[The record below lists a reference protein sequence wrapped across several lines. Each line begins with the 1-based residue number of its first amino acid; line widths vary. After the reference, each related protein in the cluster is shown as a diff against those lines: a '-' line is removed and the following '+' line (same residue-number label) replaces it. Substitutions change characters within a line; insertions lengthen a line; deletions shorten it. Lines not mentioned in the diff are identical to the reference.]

1 MLVSWNWLKDYVDL
15 RMSPEEAT
23 SRLMMAG
30 LNHESTEKVGN
41 DFCIDLEITSNRA
54 DCLGHIGVAR
64 EISVLFE
71 KPLKVPAP
79 QPMESSQAKAAD
91 LTSVTLEA
99 PSLCP
104 RYIARV
110 IRGVKIK
117 PSPAWLQDRL
127 RTVGV
132 TAISNV
138 VDVTNFVLMEC
149 GQPLHAF
156 DLTKLIERRII
167 VREAKAGEPFEA
179 INHVTY
185 KLEPGMCVIADA
197 ERPVALSGVMGG
209 ADSEVSDRTTDLL
222 IEAAEFSPLS
232 IRSTARKLKLHSP
245 SSYRFERGLDPEGL
259 DWSSRRCCQ
268 LILELAGG
276 ELAAGAVDV
285 GARPRPRESVTLR
298 LSQIKRILGIEI
310 PAERVEKILTDLG
323 CVMQG
328 SAGASPSQIVC
339 TAPSWR
345 RDLTR
350 EIDLVEEAARIHGY
364 DKIPEDSAVPMAA
377 SHRSDADRVLAT
389 IRRVMTAAGFDEAM
403 TPSVVTPAMASQFSP
418 WSNAEPLA
426 TNQPMLEGSDRARKT
441 LIPSLLESRQLNEA
455 RGNAIIDLFEL
466 AHVYLPQAGE
476 LPREQLM
483 LSATSGGDYYAL
495 KGAVE
500 AVVRQLNPAAH
511 ISVHPVQ
518 LPLLQH
524 GQAVE
529 VFVQGEK
536 LGMLGVVSAEGR
548 KAFGLRG
555 ETTVCE
561 LDTAVLQ
568 RIVRLVPKYEPL
580 SKFPAM
586 TRDLNLIVD
595 EAIRW
600 ADLRATIVSAAGEQ
614 LEEVKYLD
622 TYRDPAKDGAGKK
635 RLLFSMSLRSL
646 DRTLTGEEVDQ
657 VRDRVVAACSH
668 QHAAAL
674 LM

>member
-1 MLVSWNWLKDYVDL
+1 MLVSWNWLKEYVDL
-15 RMSPEEAT
+15 PMSPEEAT
-23 SRLMMAG
+23 ARLMMAG

-71 KPLKVPAP
+71 KLLKVPEP
-79 QPMESSQAKAAD
+79 QPKESSQAKAAD

-127 RTVGV
+127 RTIGV

-156 DLTKLIERRII
+156 DLVKLKERRII

-197 ERPVALSGVMGG
+197 ERPVALGGVMGG
-209 ADSEVSDRTTDLL
+209 ADTEVSDRTTDLL

-259 DWSSRRCCQ
+259 DWASRRCCE

-276 ELAAGAVDV
+276 ELAAGSIDV
-285 GARPRPRESVTLR
+285 GKQPQLREPITLR
-298 LSQIKRILGIEI
+298 LSQLKRILGIDI
-310 PAERVEKILTDLG
+310 PQAEVERILIALG
-323 CVMQG
+323 CTQHG
-328 SAGASPSQIVC
+328 SAKLTQVTC
-339 TAPSWR
+339 TPPSWR

-364 DKIPEDSAVPMAA
+364 DKIPEDTAVPMAA
-377 SHRSDADRVLAT
+377 SHRSNVDRVLAT

-403 TPSVVTPAMASQFSP
+403 TPSIVTPAMASHFSP
-418 WSNAEPLA
+418 WSDAEPLA
-426 TNQPMLEGSDRARKT
+426 TSQAMLEGSDRARKT

-455 RGNAIIDLFEL
+455 RGNAVIDLFEL

-495 KGAVE
+495 KGVIE

-511 ISVHPVQ
+511 VSVHPVQ
-518 LPLLQH
+518 LSLLQH
-524 GQAVE
+524 GQAVD

-536 LGMLGVVSAEGR
+536 LGILGVVSAEGR

-568 RIVRLVPKYEPL
+568 RIARLVPKYEPL

-614 LEEVKYLD
+614 LEEIEYLD
-622 TYRDPAKDGAGKK
+622 TYRDPSKDGAGKK

-646 DRTLTGEEVDQ
+646 DRTLTGEEVDR

-668 QHAAAL
+668 HHAAAL

>member
-15 RMSPEEAT
+15 PMSPDDAT
-23 SRLMMAG
+23 ARLMMAG
-30 LNHESTEKVGN
+30 LNHESTEKVGS

-54 DCLGHIGVAR
+54 DCLGHVGVAR

-79 QPMESSQAKAAD
+79 QPKESSQKAAE

-99 PSLCP
+99 PALCP

-117 PSPAWLQDRL
+117 PSPAWLQDKL
-127 RTVGV
+127 RTIGV
-132 TAISNV
+132 AAISNV
-138 VDVTNFVLMEC
+138 VDVTNYVLMEC

-156 DLTKLIERRII
+156 DLAKLKEKRII

-197 ERPVALSGVMGG
+197 ERPVALGGVMGG
-209 ADSEVSDRTTDLL
+209 ADTEVSDRTTDLL

-232 IRSTARKLKLHSP
+232 IRGTARKLKLHSP
-245 SSYRFERGLDPEGL
+245 SSYRFERGLDLEGI
-259 DWSSRRCCQ
+259 DRASRRCCQ
-268 LILELAGG
+268 LILDLAGG
-276 ELAAGAVDV
+276 ELAAGSVDV
-285 GARPRPRESVTLR
+285 GTKPRQREPVTLR

-310 PAERVEKILTDLG
+310 PADRVEKILRDLG
-323 CVMQG
+323 CAKHG

-339 TAPSWR
+339 TPPSWR

-403 TPSVVTPAMASQFSP
+403 TPSVVTPAMSSHFSP
-418 WSNAEPLA
+418 WSSAEPLA

-455 RGNAIIDLFEL
+455 RGNATVDLFET
-466 AHVYLPQAGE
+466 ARIYLPQSTG
-476 LPREQLM
+476 LPREQLT
-483 LSATSGGDYYAL
+483 LAATTGGDYYAL
-495 KGAVE
+495 KGVIE
-500 AVVRQLNPAAH
+500 TLVWHLNPASH
-511 ISVHPVQ
+511 VTVNSIQ
-518 LPLLQH
+518 QPLLAH
-524 GQAVE
+524 GQTVE
-529 VFVQGEK
+529 LSVDGAK
-536 LGMLGVVSAEGR
+536 LGYLGVVSQEGR
-548 KAFGLRG
+548 KALGLRG
-555 ETTVCE
+555 AATVCE
-561 LDTAVLQ
+561 LDVAVLE
-568 RIVRLVPKYEPL
+568 RMARLVPKYEPL
-580 SKFPAM
+580 SRFPAM

-595 EAIRW
+595 EAVRW

-614 LEEVKYLD
+614 LEEVDYLD
-622 TYRDPAKDGAGKK
+622 TYRDPGKDGAGKK
-635 RLLFSMSLRSL
+635 RLLFSMSLRAL

-657 VRDRVVAACSH
+657 VRDRVVQACSH
-668 QHAAAL
+668 HHAAAL

>member
-1 MLVSWNWLKDYVDL
+1 MLVSWNWLKDYVEL
-15 RMSPEEAT
+15 PMSPDEAT
-23 SRLMMAG
+23 ARLMMAG
-30 LNHESTEKVGN
+30 LNHESTEKAGN

-64 EISVLFE
+64 EISVLFGHA
-71 KPLKVPAP
+71 LKVPGP
-79 QPMESSQAKAAD
+79 QPKESSQAKAAD

-99 PSLCP
+99 PALCP

-117 PSPAWLQDRL
+117 PSPAWMQDKL
-127 RTVGV
+127 RTIGV
-132 TAISNV
+132 AAISNV
-138 VDVTNFVLMEC
+138 VDVTNYVLMEC

-156 DLTKLIERRII
+156 DLAKLKEQRII

-197 ERPVALSGVMGG
+197 ERPVALGGVMGG
-209 ADSEVSDRTTDLL
+209 ADTEVSARTTDLL

-259 DWSSRRCCQ
+259 DWASRRCCQ
-268 LILELAGG
+268 LILDLAGG
-276 ELAAGAVDV
+276 ELATGAVDV
-285 GARPRPRESVTLR
+285 GAKPQAREPVTLR
-298 LSQIKRILGIEI
+298 LSQVKRILGIEI
-310 PAERVEKILTDLG
+310 PAERIAKILQDLG
-323 CVMQG
+323 CAMQG

-339 TAPSWR
+339 IPPSWR

-350 EIDLVEEAARIHGY
+350 EIDLIEEAARIHGY
-364 DKIPEDSAVPMAA
+364 DQIPEDSAVPMAA

-403 TPSVVTPAMASQFSP
+403 TPSVVTPAMAAHFSP
-418 WSNAEPLA
+418 WSDSEPLA

-441 LIPSLLESRQLNEA
+441 LIPSVLESRQLNEA
-455 RGNAIIDLFEL
+455 RGNATIDLFET
-466 AHVYLPQAGE
+466 AKIYLPQSTG
-476 LPREQLM
+476 LPREQLT
-483 LSATSGGDYYAL
+483 LAASTGGDYYAL
-495 KGAVE
+495 KGVIE
-500 AVVRQLNPAAH
+500 TLVQHLNPASRV
-511 ISVHPVQ
+511 SVQPIP

-524 GQAVE
+524 GQTVE
-529 VFVQGEK
+529 VSVDGQK
-536 LGMLGVVSAEGR
+536 LGFLGVVSAEGR
-548 KAFGLRG
+548 KQFGLRG
-555 ETTVCE
+555 ATTIFEFDVG
-561 LDTAVLQ
+561 VLE
-568 RIVRLVPKYEPL
+568 RIARLVPKYEPL
-580 SKFPAM
+580 SRFPAM

-600 ADLRATIVSAAGEQ
+600 ADLEATISSAAGEQ
-614 LEEVKYLD
+614 LSEVRYLD
-622 TYRDPAKDGAGKK
+622 TYRDPAKDGPGKK

-646 DRTLTGEEVDQ
+646 DRTLTGDEVDQ
-657 VRDRVVAACSH
+657 IRDRVVQACSH
-668 QHAAAL
+668 RHAAAL

>member
-15 RMSPEEAT
+15 PMSHDEAT
-23 SRLMMAG
+23 ARLMMAG
-30 LNHESTEKVGN
+30 LNHESTEKAGS

-64 EISVLFE
+64 EIGVLFE
-71 KPLKVPAP
+71 KPLKIPVP
-79 QPMESSQAKAAD
+79 QPKESSAVKASE
-91 LTSVTLEA
+91 LTSVTIESPA
-99 PSLCP
+99 LCP

-117 PSPAWLQDRL
+117 PSPAWMQDKL
-127 RTVGV
+127 RTIGIA
-132 TAISNV
+132 AISNV
-138 VDVTNFVLMEC
+138 VDVTNYVLMEC

-156 DLTKLIERRII
+156 DLAKLKGQRII

-179 INHVTY
+179 INHVAY
-185 KLEPGMCVIADA
+185 MLEPGMCVIADA
-197 ERPVALSGVMGG
+197 ERPVALGGVMGG
-209 ADSEVSDRTTDLL
+209 ADTEVSDGTTDLL

-245 SSYRFERGLDPEGL
+245 SSYRFERGLDAEGL
-259 DWSSRRCCQ
+259 DWASRRCCQ
-268 LILELAGG
+268 LILDLAGG
-276 ELAAGAVDV
+276 ELAAGSVDV
-285 GARPRPRESVTLR
+285 GAKPLPREPVTLR

-310 PAERVEKILTDLG
+310 PAARVEKILTDLG
-323 CVMQG
+323 CAMQG
-328 SAGASPSQIVC
+328 SAGASPSQITCVP
-339 TAPSWR
+339 PSWR

-389 IRRVMTAAGFDEAM
+389 IRRVMNAAGFDEAM
-403 TPSVVTPAMASQFSP
+403 TPSVVTPSMAAHFSP
-418 WSNAEPLA
+418 WSPAEPLA

-441 LIPSLLESRQLNEA
+441 LLPSLLESRQLNEA
-455 RGNAIIDLFEL
+455 RGNTTIDLFET
-466 AHVYLPQAGE
+466 AKIYLPQTNG
-476 LPREQLM
+476 LPREQLT
-483 LSATSGGDYYAL
+483 LAATTGGDYYAL
-495 KGAVE
+495 KGVIE
-500 AVVRQLNPAAH
+500 TLVQHLNPASH
-511 ISVHPVQ
+511 TTVQPIQ

-524 GQAVE
+524 GQTVE
-529 VFVQGEK
+529 VIVDGQK
-536 LGMLGVVSAEGR
+536 LGFLGVVSPEGR
-548 KAFGLRG
+548 KQFGLRG
-555 ETTVCE
+555 ATTICE
-561 LDTAVLQ
+561 LDVAVLE
-568 RIVRLVPKYEPL
+568 RIARLVPKYEPL
-580 SKFPAM
+580 SRFPAM

-600 ADLRATIVSAAGEQ
+600 ADLRATISSAAGEQ
-614 LEEVKYLD
+614 LEEVRYLD
-622 TYRDPAKDGAGKK
+622 TYRDPAKDGPGKK

-657 VRDRVVAACSH
+657 VRDRVVQACSH